1 MTVGLFSPIRLPYRE
16 AKAGPVAS
24 TLATRR
30 GAVHLPNLT
39 DHLLRDIGLFDGRQT
54 RQGRA
59 EPPRSARDLVD
70 RYR

>member
-30 GAVHLPNLT
+30 GAVHLPNLSA
-39 DHLLRDIGLFDGRQT
+39 HLLRDIGLFDTSET
-54 RQGRA
+54 RQVRA

>member
-1 MTVGLFSPIRLPYRE
+1 MTVGLFSAIRLPYQE

-30 GAVHLPNLT
+30 GTVHLPNLSA
-39 DHLLRDIGLFDGRQT
+39 HLLRDIGLFDTSET
-54 RQGRA
+54 RQVRA